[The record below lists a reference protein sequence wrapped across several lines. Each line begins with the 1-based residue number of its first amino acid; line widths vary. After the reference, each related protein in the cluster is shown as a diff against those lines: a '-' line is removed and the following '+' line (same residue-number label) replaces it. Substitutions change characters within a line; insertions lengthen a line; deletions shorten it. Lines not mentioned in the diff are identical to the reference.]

1 MTVGATNMNEQFVG
15 YSSQGR
21 AALDPDKPDFC
32 SITHFTGFSTSDDG
46 TSAATPIAAGVVA
59 LMKKAKPSLTQDEA
73 KAALKATAKGIG
85 LVGFDQHSGAGI
97 IRAKAAYDVVAVP
110 AE

>member
-1 MTVGATNMNEQFVG
+1 MNEQSVG
-15 YSSQGR
+15 YSSQGP
-21 AALDPDKPDFC
+21 AALDPDNKPDFC
-32 SITHFTGFSTSDDG
+32 SITNFTGFSTSDDG

-73 KAALKATAKGIG
+73 KGPESHRKRLG